1 MTNSRPLTTERLTA
15 GCDSPNLL
23 LNDACDTPS
32 GDRDAVDYRYKL
44 LENGTI
50 LFSPVEMSKFKSWPL
65 GDVFDFVDLFDYP
78 ATSAHSKV
86 TNFLSPGVHD
96 FEMLLVS
103 YLQILYGKNV
113 IHVNN
118 ADDKIDNSE
127 QEQDLGGTA

>member
-50 LFSPVEMSKFKSWPL
+50 LFSPVKMSKFKSWPL
-65 GDVFDFVDLFDYP
+65 GDVFDFVAYSIIQQLP
-78 ATSAHSKV
+78 LIQRLQTSFH
-86 TNFLSPGVHD
+86 PGHMTLKC
-96 FEMLLVS
+96 FWLVIFKS
-103 YLQILYGKNV
+103 FMVKM
-113 IHVNN
+113 
-118 ADDKIDNSE
+118 
-127 QEQDLGGTA
+127 